1 MAQSG
6 AQPKNTKLF
15 EGLRPFDIV
24 ALFAYAASSP
34 VLLPVLDAWR
44 TVFVNRGRSVDLMF
58 TTVAPLMRM
67 MAIVAMVTALAFLF
81 ICLLKPTFVHLGKR
95 LVALGCAAEVAG
107 PALLIA
113 WYQMGTPSVAFQSFA
128 GAALGFGA
136 AVMFL
141 VFFTRMR
148 AQGYRC
154 ALAECWLLALAA
166 AGSSLAVIAIAH
178 LRGELSL
185 LAPSILGTLSLV
197 AAVGGMRLYLRTEHA
212 VEQESLGMRVN
223 WWDAFA
229 APESTFVE
237 DDEAQVMG
245 SRASWRALF
254 FVVVPLVMLMLL
266 VTAQVIVLP
275 YPFEDLSLTLGTLIG
290 VVIALPLLRITEDR
304 LLFGFI
310 CSMFM
315 PAFAFAIFAAGVF
328 FGSAWQST
336 IISLASIGFCTV
348 FGLAAIALAVRATT
362 SLRALALPFAAMAV
376 VTVCV
381 VAMAVHAP
389 DHGMLSG
396 QARIQILSVLLAASA
411 VLLMMIPATRI
422 WRSIMGGIDQ
432 ARDAAQEKAPSEA
445 EQYARRCADI
455 ASAHGLTA
463 RESEILVPLG
473 RGYTS
478 AYIAQELVLS
488 ESTVRTHRKN
498 IYRKLG
504 ISSRSDLLSMIYGD
518 EQVK

>member
-1 MAQSG
+1 MAQ
-6 AQPKNTKLF
+6 PRDTRLF
-15 EGLRPFDIV
+15 EGLHAFEVV

-58 TTVAPLMRM
+58 SAVAPLMRM
-67 MAIVAMVTALAFLF
+67 MAIVGMVTALVFLF

-95 LVALGCAAEVAG
+95 LVMLGCAANVAG
-107 PALLIA
+107 PALLIV
-113 WYQMGTPSVAFQSFA
+113 WYQTGTVSVWFQSFS
-128 GAALGFGA
+128 GAVLGFGA

-141 VFFTRMR
+141 VFFTRLR
-148 AQGYRC
+148 ANGYRC
-154 ALAECWLLALAA
+154 ALVECWLLALAA
-166 AGSSLAVIAIAH
+166 VGSALVVIAAAH

-185 LAPSILGTLSLV
+185 IAPVLLSVLSV
-197 AAVGGMRLYLRTEHA
+197 TAAIGGLRLYLRTEHM
-212 VEQESLGMRVN
+212 VEKESRETPVN
-223 WWDAFA
+223 WWNAFA
-229 APESTFVE
+229 EPESTLAE
-237 DDEAQVMG
+237 EGDAMG
-245 SRASWRALF
+245 WGTSGSWRMLF
-254 FVVVPLVMLMLL
+254 FVVIPLVLLMLL
-266 VTAQVIVLP
+266 VTAQTIVLP
-275 YPFEDLSLTLGTLIG
+275 YPFEDLSLTLGSLIG
-290 VVIALPLLRITEDR
+290 VVISLPLLRITEDR
-304 LLFGFI
+304 SLFGFI
-310 CSMFM
+310 CSMFL
-315 PAFAFAIFAAGVF
+315 PVFAFAIFVAGVF
-328 FGSAWQST
+328 FGSTWQSA
-336 IISLASIGFCTV
+336 IISLASIGYCTA
-348 FGLAAIALAVRATT
+348 FGLAAIALAVRASS
-362 SLRALALPFAAMAV
+362 SLRALALPFAAMVV

-396 QARIQILSVLLAASA
+396 QARIQLLSVLLAASA
-411 VLLMMIPATRI
+411 VLSMMAPAAHI
-422 WRSIMGGIDQ
+422 WRIIMGGIDE
-432 ARDAAQEKAPSEA
+432 ARESAQKNAPSEA

-504 ISSRSDLLSMIYGD
+504 ISSRSDLLSLIYGD
-518 EQVK
+518 DQAK